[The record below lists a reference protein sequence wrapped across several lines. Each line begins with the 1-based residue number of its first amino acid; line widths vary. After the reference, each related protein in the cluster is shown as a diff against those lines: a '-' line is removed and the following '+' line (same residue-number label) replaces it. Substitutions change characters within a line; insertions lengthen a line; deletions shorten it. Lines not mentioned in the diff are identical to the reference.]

1 MNSKEPLKDNRYI
14 LFKEV
19 ISILDQAG
27 VLSYLILI
35 GGWCL
40 YVYREY
46 FGNDPQ
52 IPLLRTAD
60 IDFLIPRPLKIKNGI
75 DVHTLLKNK
84 GFDVQF
90 SHPAGYIKYVHPQME
105 IEFLTPEVG
114 KGSEKP
120 FLIRPLNL
128 SAQQLRYLTILQNY
142 TMKILLGES
151 KITLPEPSAFVLHKL
166 LLSIKRKRTEK
177 REKDLRT
184 AIDFGEFLLQQKDQ
198 RVRLKEIFESFPE
211 PWKRDIL
218 KAIENKFQPLI
229 EFLKESQIE

>member
-1 MNSKEPLKDNRYI
+1 MNSKKLLKDNRY
-14 LFKEV
+14 LFFKEI
-19 ISILDQAG
+19 ISILNQAG

-46 FGNDPQ
+46 FRNDPQ

-90 SHPAGYIKYVHPQME
+90 SHPAGYIKYVHPQIE

-120 FLIRPLNL
+120 FLVRPLNL

-142 TMKILLGES
+142 TMEVLVDED
-151 KITLPEPSAFVLHKL
+151 KITVPEPSAFVLHKL
-166 LLSIKRKRTEK
+166 LLSFKRNRTEK

-184 AIDFGEFLLQQKDQ
+184 AIDLGEFLLHKEDQ
-198 RVRLKEIFESFPE
+198 RVQIKEIFESFPR

-218 KAIENKFQPLI
+218 KVIEKKFQPLT
-229 EFLKESQIE
+229 ELLKEG